1 MAKKNKKTEVSN
13 KAVSSFNGR
22 LLNLIGTNLLQLLV
36 IVIMA
41 AVGVVI
47 AYVLGTVT
55 ALTEGAEFGLLP
67 IVGAVLAVIFVWI
80 GLCWAG
86 ILFIKW
92 ETKHTV
98 ISGYQLTF
106 KSSAMNL
113 FFNVI
118 KWTFLSIITLTI
130 YAWWLPIKVRKWRVK
145 HTIATPVE
153 AEADNTNASY
163 ANPQITYYTTEA

>member
-13 KAVSSFNGR
+13 VAVSSFNGR

-36 IVIMA
+36 IVLMA
-41 AVGVVI
+41 AIGLVI
-47 AYVLGTVT
+47 AYALGTVT
-55 ALTEGAEFGLLP
+55 ALTEGSEFGLLP
-67 IVGAVLAVIFVWI
+67 IVGAVIAVVFVLI

-86 ILFIKW
+86 LLFIKW
-92 ETKHTV
+92 ETNHTV
-98 ISGYQLTF
+98 ISGYELKF
-106 KSSAMNL
+106 NSSALNL

-153 AEADNTNASY
+153 NENANANGY
-163 ANPQITYYTTEA
+163 ANPQITYYTTQD